1 MPPDPDS
8 PLIFILAGEPSGDI
22 LGGRLMAALKT
33 KTGGR
38 IRFAGI
44 GGDHMEEQ
52 GLNSLFPM
60 SDLSVMG
67 LTEVLP
73 HLPKLLRRLRETVD
87 NVTRLDPTALV
98 TIDSP
103 DFCFR
108 VARRLKGRG
117 IPMIHYVAPS
127 VWAWKPGRARKI
139 SGFLDHL
146 LALLPFEPPYF
157 ERVGLGCTFVGH
169 PVVESAAD
177 QGDGAKFRRQHNIGK
192 DAPLICVLPGSRS
205 GEATRLLSI
214 FGSTLSLLKQRQPDL
229 KAVVPT
235 VRGVAAMVEAAVA
248 GWPVPSLVVRNDTE
262 KFDAFAASDV
272 ALAAS
277 GTVSLELAMANLPA
291 VIAYRVSPMTAWLA
305 RRLLRV
311 RHVSLVNIIMGREV
325 VPERLQDD
333 CRPEVLAIDIERLL
347 GDPDARR
354 SQTQAARDALK
365 QLGLG
370 GIPPSQRAAEAVL
383 TVLAAHGRK
392 V

>member
-1 MPPDPDS
+1 
-8 PLIFILAGEPSGDI
+8 
-22 LGGRLMAALKT
+22 
-33 KTGGR
+33 
-38 IRFAGI
+38 
-44 GGDHMEEQ
+44 MEEQ
-52 GLNSLFPM
+52 GLNSLYPM

-87 NVTRLDPTALV
+87 SAIRLDPTALV

-117 IPMIHYVAPS
+117 MPMIHYVAPS

-139 SGFLDHL
+139 AGFLDHL

-177 QGDGAKFRRQHNIGK
+177 HGDGAKFRRQHNIEK
-192 DAPLICVLPGSRS
+192 DVPLICVLPGSRS
-205 GEATRLLSI
+205 GETTRLLPI
-214 FGSTLSLLKQRQPDL
+214 FGSTLSLLKQRRPNIQ
-229 KAVVPT
+229 AVVPT
-235 VRGVAAMVEAAVA
+235 VRGVATTVETAVA
-248 GWPVPSLVVRNDTE
+248 GWPVPTLVVRNDTE
-262 KFDAFAASDV
+262 KFDAFAASDA

-277 GTVSLELAMANLPA
+277 GTVSLELAMARLPA
-291 VIAYRVSPMTAWLA
+291 VIAYRVNPMTAWLA
-305 RRLLRV
+305 RRLLRI
-311 RHVSLVNIIMGREV
+311 RHVSLVNIIMGREI

-333 CRPEVLAIDIERLL
+333 CRPEVLAADIERLL
-347 GDPDARR
+347 GDPSIRL
-354 SQTQAARDALK
+354 SQTQAAMDALV
-365 QLGLG
+365 QLGFG
-370 GIPPSQRAAEAVL
+370 DTPPSQRAAEAVL
-383 TVLAAHGRK
+383 AVLAAHGRK